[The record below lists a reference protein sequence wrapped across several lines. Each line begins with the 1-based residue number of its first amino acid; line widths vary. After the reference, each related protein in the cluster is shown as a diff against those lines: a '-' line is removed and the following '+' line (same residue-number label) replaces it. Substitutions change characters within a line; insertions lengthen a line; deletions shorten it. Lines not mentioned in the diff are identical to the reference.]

1 LTSVGKRAIT
11 SGMSGVHRHAIEA
24 RDFGRAFAFGT
35 LLNVAFVAFEASAG
49 WYAESLALLA
59 DAGHNLSDVLAL
71 LLAWGATALAR
82 RPPSGRFTY
91 GLRSTTILAA
101 VANASLILVVAGGIA
116 WEAIG
121 RVNDPAAVNSAVVIA
136 VAAFGVVIN
145 TATAALFRSGLR
157 GDVNVRGAFW
167 HMVADALVSIGVVV
181 AGIAMFFGG
190 PRWLDPAIGLVVVAV
205 IVYGTW
211 GLLAEALGLA
221 LHAVPRLVDP
231 QSVRAY
237 LESLP
242 GVAGVHDLHI
252 WGMSTTDTAL
262 SAHLVIPAGHPGDRF
277 IAEVSGELERHHGIG
292 HATLQIELGEP
303 GCALACE
310 EDEFPKRS

>member
-1 LTSVGKRAIT
+1 MNGDP
-11 SGMSGVHRHAIEA
+11 RHSQAGHA
-24 RDFGRAFAFGT
+24 HGTHPAGAPGDFGRAFALGT
-35 LLNVAFVAFEASAG
+35 LLNVGFVAVEAAAG

-59 DAGHNLSDVLAL
+59 DAGHNLSDVLSL
-71 LLAWGATALAR
+71 LLAWGAVALAR
-82 RPPSGRFTY
+82 RAPGGRFTY

-121 RVNDPAAVNSAVVIA
+121 RFGQPAPVNSLVVVT
-136 VAAFGVVIN
+136 VAAIGVVVN
-145 TATAALFRSGLR
+145 AATAALFHSGRR

-167 HMVADALVSIGVVV
+167 HMVADALVSLGVVATGV
-181 AGIAMFFGG
+181 AMMLGG
-190 PRWLDPAIGLVVVAV
+190 GSWLDPAISLVVVAV

-211 GLLAEALGLA
+211 DLFAEAVGLA
-221 LHAVPRLVDP
+221 LHAAPRFVDP
-231 QSVRAY
+231 LAVRAY
-237 LESLP
+237 LEKLP

-262 SAHLVIPAGHPGDRF
+262 SAHLVFPAGHPGDAF
-277 IAEVSGELERHHGIG
+277 LAEVARELDRVFRIG
-292 HATLQIELGEP
+292 HATLQIELGGS

-310 EDEFPKRS
+310 NDESPARA

>member
-1 LTSVGKRAIT
+1 
-11 SGMSGVHRHAIEA
+11 MSGVHRHANET

-35 LLNVAFVAFEASAG
+35 LLNVAFVAVEASAG

-121 RVNDPAAVNSAVVIA
+121 RFAEPATVNSAVVIV
-136 VAAFGVVIN
+136 VAAIGVAIN
-145 TATAALFRSGLR
+145 AGTAALFRSGLR
-157 GDVNVRGAFW
+157 GDINVRAAFW
-167 HMVADALVSIGVVV
+167 HMVADALVSVGVV
-181 AGIAMFFGG
+181 ATGIAMLLGG
-190 PRWLDPAIGLVVVAV
+190 WRWLDPAIGLVVVAV

-211 GLLAEALGLA
+211 GLLAEAVGLA
-221 LHAVPRLVDP
+221 LHAAPRFVDP
-231 QSVRAY
+231 QAVRAY
-237 LESLP
+237 LEALP

-277 IAEVSGELERHHGIG
+277 ISDVADELKRHHGIG

-310 EDEFPKRS
+310 GDEIPRQT

>member
-1 LTSVGKRAIT
+1 
-11 SGMSGVHRHAIEA
+11 MSGVHRHANETH
-24 RDFGRAFAFGT
+24 DFGRAFAFGT
-35 LLNVAFVAFEASAG
+35 LLNVAFVAVEASAG

-121 RVNDPAAVNSAVVIA
+121 RFAEPATVNSAVVIV
-136 VAAFGVVIN
+136 VAAIGVAIN
-145 TATAALFRSGLR
+145 AGTAALFRSGLR
-157 GDVNVRGAFW
+157 GDINVRAAFW
-167 HMVADALVSIGVVV
+167 HMVADALVSVGVV
-181 AGIAMFFGG
+181 ATGIAMLLGG
-190 PRWLDPAIGLVVVAV
+190 WRWLDPAIGLVVVAV

-211 GLLAEALGLA
+211 GLLAEAVGLA
-221 LHAVPRLVDP
+221 LHAAPRFVDP
-231 QSVRAY
+231 QAVRAY
-237 LESLP
+237 LEALP

-277 IAEVSGELERHHGIG
+277 ISDVADELKRHHGIG

-310 EDEFPKRS
+310 GDEIPRQT